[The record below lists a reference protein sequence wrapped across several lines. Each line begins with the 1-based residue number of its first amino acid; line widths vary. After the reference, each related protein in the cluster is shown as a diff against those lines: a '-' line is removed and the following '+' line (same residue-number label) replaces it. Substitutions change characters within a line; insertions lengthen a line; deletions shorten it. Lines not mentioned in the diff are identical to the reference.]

1 VRNKSTHYPLGAKLP
16 AKPVFARLLPV
27 LHQKLAYIQC
37 LHKAFQLL
45 CTKTRGTPHDYT
57 EILEQQRQNNQRKY
71 LDIFLKK
78 HTDVQLYSRD
88 TIKNSSE
95 FLINATLEC
104 NGLSADCAIL
114 TKIKGALW

>member
-1 VRNKSTHYPLGAKLP
+1 MDILRVG
-16 AKPVFARLLPV
+16 
-27 LHQKLAYIQC
+27 HQISLTMSKTITSEILVAYIQC
-37 LHKAFQLL
+37 PHKAFQLL